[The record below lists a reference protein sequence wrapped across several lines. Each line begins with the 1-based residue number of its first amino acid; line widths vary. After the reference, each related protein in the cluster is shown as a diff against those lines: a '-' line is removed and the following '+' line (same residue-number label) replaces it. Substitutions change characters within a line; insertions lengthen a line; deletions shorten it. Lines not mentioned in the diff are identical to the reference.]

1 MESTQRRQLAQ
12 GVYAALATP
21 RRENLAAPDAAAF
34 LDYLDT
40 VSRAGV
46 NGLVL
51 FGSTGEFVHFDVADR
66 VHALNLA
73 IRRSRVPVLV
83 NVSHST
89 LDGALALAD
98 DAIGSGA
105 AGILI
110 LPPYFYKYDDCDLE
124 EFFLRFAQGVDGRI
138 PVYLYNLPQYTH
150 PIPAE
155 LGERLLSS
163 GQFAGIKDS
172 SGDWELFQALRNLR
186 NRFEFQL
193 LSGNEKIYLRQQLE
207 GGTDGIISGV
217 SAALP
222 ELVLAIDHAVHNRE
236 LERARRLDPY
246 LQEFVERIE
255 RLPATIGIKQAA
267 SLRGWHL
274 DQLAVPLGATSSAE
288 LARYREWL
296 KEWIPMVIEECVRA

>member
-1 MESTQRRQLAQ
+1 
-12 GVYAALATP
+12 
-21 RRENLAAPDAAAF
+21 
-34 LDYLDT
+34 
-40 VSRAGV
+40 
-46 NGLVL
+46 
-51 FGSTGEFVHFDVADR
+51 
-66 VHALNLA
+66 
-73 IRRSRVPVLV
+73 
-83 NVSHST
+83 
-89 LDGALALAD
+89 
-98 DAIGSGA
+98 
-105 AGILI
+105 
-110 LPPYFYKYDDCDLE
+110 
-124 EFFLRFAQGVDGRI
+124 
-138 PVYLYNLPQYTH
+138 
-150 PIPAE
+150 
-155 LGERLLSS
+155 
-163 GQFAGIKDS
+163 
-172 SGDWELFQALRNLR
+172 
-186 NRFEFQL
+186 
-193 LSGNEKIYLRQQLE
+193 LRQQLE